1 MFFHL
6 ELQRDVQ
13 LNPRNFGADIQS
25 LLERKLVDTVE
36 GSCSGRHGFV
46 IAVTEVK
53 KTGKGQIREGTGI
66 VTFPIK
72 FTAIVFRPYKGEVLD
87 AVVTTVNKLG
97 FFAEVG
103 PLQLFVSKHL
113 IPSDMR
119 FDGQSNPVCYKS
131 QISDEQPVLVQKDTE
146 VRVRVIGTR
155 VDAAEIFAIAS
166 MKGEYL
172 GVISA

>member
-1 MFFHL
+1 M
-6 ELQRDVQ
+6 
-13 LNPRNFGADIQS
+13 
-25 LLERKLVDTVE
+25 
-36 GSCSGRHGFV
+36 
-46 IAVTEVK
+46 
-53 KTGKGQIREGTGI
+53 
-66 VTFPIK
+66 
-72 FTAIVFRPYKGEVLD
+72 
-87 AVVTTVNKLG
+87 NKLG